1 MNGKT
6 AVVTGASGSIGKEI
20 VKGLAS
26 QDFRVVLACRNLDK
40 GLRTAQELKIHW
52 PTAELWPME
61 LNLASAHSIVRFV
74 EKLKSDNLQPDLLV
88 NNAGIMCKYH
98 TLTEDHMETTLATN
112 YLGPYLLTRLLLP
125 MMSPR
130 NRKIVNTVSCTYRI
144 GKISRTF
151 FDTAPE
157 RYGRFRAYSNSK
169 LALLLFSQELL
180 FRHAAQNVQVA
191 AADPGVVN
199 TPMISM
205 QAWFDPLADLFFRPF
220 IKTPEQG
227 AQAILSALCSNSSN
241 LFIYHSRNK
250 EKIPDRL
257 QNSPEQ
263 KWLWEATE
271 QICNTWLGIRFS
283 D

>member
-1 MNGKT
+1 MNSRKI
-6 AVVTGASGSIGKEI
+6 AVVTGGSSGLGSALIDALKNDYFVVNISRSAATNADANIAADLTVEAGRLNAVNEI
-20 VKGLAS
+20 KNKFG
-26 QDFRVVLACRNLDK
+26 R
-40 GLRTAQELKIHW
+40 I
-52 PTAELWPME
+52 
-61 LNLASAHSIVRFV
+61 
-74 EKLKSDNLQPDLLV
+74 DLLV

-271 QICNTWLGIRFS
+271 QICNTRLGIRFS